1 MLSYNQVSNQGVK
14 HAPDGQKPP
23 TPCGNQGQHVQVSAR
38 TPLHLKKEECSR
50 NYQKSKAIQISIS
63 RKKGKFYC
71 IPVREYFTTAGVND
85 LALHVWKPAA
95 LKELTW
101 TQRAKCRAYSLS
113 LMKSRGKHGIG
124 QWNKQPA
131 HRNPPNPQWSC
142 PDVWSLPWPW
152 QHAVERVGHFHD
164 YKDAPASILSTPSWI
179 AGMEWPSRQGRSS
192 PSEGSM
198 WQGTE
203 GSTQSLVRAWDRASS
218 QSGLRRLA
226 DWEDSL
232 TATSGKTLSQI
243 HPAKQLLTLTNW
255 VRQ

>member
-1 MLSYNQVSNQGVK
+1 MQSAEHTAYHLWSREGSMGLDNETNS
-14 HAPDGQKPP
+14 PP
-23 TPCGNQGQHVQVSAR
+23 T
-38 TPLHLKKEECSR
+38 
-50 NYQKSKAIQISIS
+50 AI
-63 RKKGKFYC
+63 
-71 IPVREYFTTAGVND
+71 
-85 LALHVWKPAA
+85 
-95 LKELTW
+95 
-101 TQRAKCRAYSLS
+101 
-113 LMKSRGKHGIG
+113 
-124 QWNKQPA
+124 
-131 HRNPPNPQWSC
+131 PPNPQWSC

-192 PSEGSM
+192 PREGSM